1 MQLSPDGNNLRVGY
15 KSNSTAAVDVA
26 TKSSPVVAG
35 GVTSETYADD
45 TMAVAVCPDGI
56 DVVAIAT
63 TTRPVAVVNVTVE
76 STSKAL
82 PPPLLWGKG
91 LAVSLD
97 GTHVFVKASNKNSVA
112 VVDVTVKSS
121 SVVVGG
127 VIINSTFVD
136 GKVRVCVCDGAV
148 LAFCRGGGC
157 NHPVVVV
164 VVGGVTNFT
173 YLSPAHVVTVSPDG
187 TFVFSTRSRDQSI
200 HWDGFLFRLR
210 RSLVLFELPDQ
221 GSYCSVESAALALVE
236 SNQVETMVLGPSSS
250 KIDCSTIS

>member
-45 TMAVAVCPDGI
+45 TVAVAVCPDGI

-82 PPPLLWGKG
+82 PPPLVGKG
-91 LAVSLD
+91 I
-97 GTHVFVKASNKNSVA
+97 
-112 VVDVTVKSS
+112 
-121 SVVVGG
+121 GG
-127 VIINSTFVD
+127 VARRHTRVCEGFKQELCRGGRRHRQEQLRGGGRRDNKFHFR
-136 GKVRVCVCDGAV
+136 GRQVRVCVCDGAV

-157 NHPVVVV
+157 NHPVVV

-210 RSLVLFELPDQ
+210 SGESQCQEQPRVVLVGNVNTVERSACFWE
-221 GSYCSVESAALALVE
+221 CR
-236 SNQVETMVLGPSSS
+236 
-250 KIDCSTIS
+250 